1 MQARLRSTLLHATV
15 PEQCRRNTVEIR
27 SLMQADKWI
36 GLEPM
41 PTDTVKPVDHSHAHI
56 GVVDQRIRK
65 RHAGGASPTTR

>member
-1 MQARLRSTLLHATV
+1 
-15 PEQCRRNTVEIR
+15 
-27 SLMQADKWI
+27 MQADKWI

-41 PTDTVKPVDHSHAHI
+41 PTDTVKPVDHSNAHI